1 MAQKVN
7 YNLIIVAGL
16 LVGGYFAFGNDI
28 LKALGIKKTAE
39 DKKTDENL
47 NIQEKKYNFW
57 GGIANMKI
65 AIGPKKN
72 MVLLT
77 VADSQILAKR
87 INNAFGTFNDD
98 EDAIFGV
105 FRGIRYQSQVSSL
118 VDAYRTAYKADLLT
132 TLKGNL
138 SDAELAELLNIV
150 SIKPTGITNLK

>member
-1 MAQKVN
+1 
-7 YNLIIVAGL
+7 
-16 LVGGYFAFGNDI
+16 
-28 LKALGIKKTAE
+28 
-39 DKKTDENL
+39 
-47 NIQEKKYNFW
+47 
-57 GGIANMKI
+57 
-65 AIGPKKN
+65 